1 MSAPD
6 NRTNI
11 ALLGFMGSGKTTA
24 GKRLARRLHMQF
36 LDTDRIIE
44 ELLGLT
50 VREIF
55 RKYGEARFRGE
66 EALLISKLAATTR
79 NAVIATG
86 GGVILNPQNIENL
99 KRSSWLVLL
108 DPPLELLLK
117 RLAGKKNRP
126 LLNTGPDPAATAA
139 RLLARRQPLYRA
151 AADIIIPV
159 EAGENA
165 DDTAAKIIHQLHM
178 RGIIYVDNRNC

>member
-1 MSAPD
+1 MSTPEGK
-6 NRTNI
+6 TNI

-36 LDTDRIIE
+36 LDTDRMIE

-66 EALLISKLAATTR
+66 EALLISKLAAAAR

-86 GGVILNPQNIENL
+86 GGVVLNPQNIENL
-99 KRSSWLVLL
+99 KRSSRLILL

-126 LLNTGPDPAATAA
+126 LLNASSNPAAAAA
-139 RLLARRQPLYRA
+139 RLLAERQPLYRE
-151 AADIIIPV
+151 AADIVIPV

-165 DDTAAKIIHQLHM
+165 DSTVEKIIHQLQL
-178 RGIIYVDNRNC
+178 RGFCYADNHNR

>member
-1 MSAPD
+1 MNTPD
-6 NRTNI
+6 AKTNI

-24 GKRLARRLHMQF
+24 GQRLARRLNMQF
-36 LDTDRIIE
+36 LDTDRMIE
-44 ELLGLT
+44 ELLGLP

-66 EALLISKLAATTR
+66 EALLMSKLAAARHT
-79 NAVIATG
+79 VIATG
-86 GGVILNPQNIENL
+86 GGVVLNPRNIENL
-99 KRSSWLVLL
+99 KRSSLLVLL

-126 LLNTGPDPAATAA
+126 LLNASPDPAATAA
-139 RLLARRQPLYRA
+139 RLLAERRPLYQQ

-165 DDTAAKIIHQLHM
+165 DSTVEKILHQLQM
-178 RGIIYVDNRNC
+178 RGFVHAHNRNR

>member
-1 MSAPD
+1 MNTPED
-6 NRTNI
+6 KTNI

-24 GKRLARRLHMQF
+24 GKRLARRLHRQF
-36 LDTDRIIE
+36 LDTDRMIE

-66 EALLISKLAATTR
+66 EALLISKMAAATR
-79 NAVIATG
+79 HAVIATG
-86 GGVILNPQNIENL
+86 GGVVLNPQNIENL
-99 KRSSWLVLL
+99 KRSSWLILL

-117 RLAGKKNRP
+117 RLTGKKNRP
-126 LLNTGPDPAATAA
+126 LLSTGPDPATTAA
-139 RLLARRQPLYRA
+139 RLLVQRQPLYRA
-151 AADIIIPV
+151 AAEIVIPV

-165 DDTAAKIIHQLHM
+165 DDTVAKIIHQLQM
-178 RGIIYVDNRNC
+178 RGIIYADNHHR